1 MLTLY
6 KNWGEKYEKSFL
18 LAARNTLRDE
28 MAEFNALQVF
38 YERSSIEAAMRT
50 GLRNKLSQYKVSLI
64 SFQLLDIDLPAKFE
78 QALIDTENLNLNVTT
93 VTYQREQEVGKS

>member
-1 MLTLY
+1 LLTLY

>member
-1 MLTLY
+1 MRQ
-6 KNWGEKYEKSFL
+6 G
-18 LAARNTLRDE
+18 LRDR
-28 MAEFNALQVF
+28 LQTF
-38 YERSSIEAAMRT
+38 KA
-50 GLRNKLSQYKVSLI
+50 SLQ